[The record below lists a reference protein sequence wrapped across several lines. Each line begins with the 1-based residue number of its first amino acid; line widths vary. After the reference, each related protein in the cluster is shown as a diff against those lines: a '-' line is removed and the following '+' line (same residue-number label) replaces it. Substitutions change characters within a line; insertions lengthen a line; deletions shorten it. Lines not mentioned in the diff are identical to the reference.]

1 MINLRLFQSLQMR
14 EYIIKSLVYAI
25 LPIGFCL
32 LLVKGCST
40 EMPSDAPPPPQVEVV
55 SVTARTVPDEPEFI
69 GQTEAFRPVEIRSQ
83 VSGIITEVY
92 FLEGRNV
99 KKGDKLYLI
108 DPVPF
113 NAVYQA
119 MKAKVAQQKARL
131 VQVKQHLARVRPLLE
146 KQAVS
151 QKDVDDAVA
160 EVLSA
165 EAALEAAQNDLIKA
179 KFDLDNTLIYAP
191 VKGRIGRSNYYEGQ
205 LISAQT
211 TLLTTIDQLDPLY
224 VTVNVPESYLLRR
237 RRELAE
243 EKVQRPDIFQLH
255 GVMTFSDGS
264 VYPEE
269 GVLDFAAV
277 TLSPETGTLQG
288 RFKFPNPEGDYSPG
302 QSYYYPGQFV
312 KIRVKGIVRP
322 NAILIPQR
330 AVHQSPAGSFVYVI
344 NEEDVAEFRPVK
356 ASTWYDNDWLIE
368 SGLHPGERVVVEGFH
383 RIQPGIQVSVV
394 TNRHGNTA
402 ALNNGSDKNSS
413 REIP

>member
-1 MINLRLFQSLQMR
+1 MS
-14 EYIIKSLVYAI
+14 
-25 LPIGFCL
+25 IGLCL
-32 LLVKGCST
+32 LLVNGCST
-40 EMPSDAPPPPQVEVV
+40 DAPTDASATPPQVEVIT
-55 SVTARTVPDEPEFI
+55 VTAQTVPDEPEFI

-83 VSGIITEVY
+83 VSGIITEIY

-99 KKGDKLYLI
+99 KKGDKLYLV

-113 NAVYQA
+113 NAIYQA

-131 VQVKQHLARVRPLLE
+131 VQVKQHLARVQPLL
-146 KQAVS
+146 KQQAVS

-165 EAALEAAQNDLIKA
+165 EAALEGAQNDQVKA
-179 KFDLDNTLIYAP
+179 KFDLDSTLIYAP
-191 VKGRIGRSNYYEGQ
+191 VKGRIGRSNYYEGH

-211 TLLTTIDQLDPLY
+211 TLLTTIDQLDPMY

-243 EKVQRPDIFQLH
+243 DKVQRPDIFQLH

-264 VYPEE
+264 VYPQE
-269 GVLDFAAV
+269 GILDFAAV

-288 RFKFPNPEGDYSPG
+288 RFKFSNPEGDFLPG
-302 QSYYYPGQFV
+302 QSYFYPGQFV

-330 AVHQSPAGSFVYVI
+330 AVQQSPAGSFVYVI
-344 NEEDVAEFRPVK
+344 DEEDHAEFRSVK
-356 ASTWYDNDWLIE
+356 ASSWYGNEWLIE
-368 SGLHPGERVVVEGFH
+368 SGLHPEERVVVEGFH
-383 RIQPGIQVSVV
+383 RIQPGIQVSIVA
-394 TNRHGNTA
+394 TQNEKSATSK
-402 ALNNGSDKNSS
+402 NGSDINSS
-413 REIP
+413 RETP